1 MVCIVKLLKS
11 WDLLFELP
19 EKKCLVVLFNVRYP
33 VLVFNHQI
41 VAARSKGLCLVIVP
55 GLVYANAES
64 TMWVWGATDVEQATT
79 AIYPQCVN
87 CSCDAFGSQH
97 LFCDPRTGQCLC
109 KGSFRGQNC
118 NLCRSGYYGFPN
130 CRACEC
136 NPAGIKPLPGRPL
149 GDCSSSNT
157 VSLYHCLILIFSEM
171 EYILWSLL

>member
-64 TMWVWGATDVEQATT
+64 TMRVWGATDVEQATT
-79 AIYPQCVN
+79 AIPNVWTVHVILLDPSISSVILGQASVFAKEASEAKTVISAVVGIMAFLIVGLASATPQE
-87 CSCDAFGSQH
+87 
-97 LFCDPRTGQCLC
+97 L
-109 KGSFRGQNC
+109 
-118 NLCRSGYYGFPN
+118 
-130 CRACEC
+130 
-136 NPAGIKPLPGRPL
+136 NPSRVVHWVIAPLLIRWVYIIA
-149 GDCSSSNT
+149 SS
-157 VSLYHCLILIFSEM
+157 
-171 EYILWSLL
+171 